1 MDELF
6 KRLDKI
12 EKLITS
18 QGILMKDVLNFD
30 EGCEYLALSPSHVYK
45 LTSTGGIPHYKPN
58 GKKIYF
64 KRLELDQWLLRNRT
78 TTVEEIASKAASFQL
93 KDGGLKSWLR

>member
-1 MDELF
+1 MDELL

-12 EKLITS
+12 EKLLAS
-18 QGILMKDVLNFD
+18 QGHVLKDVLNFD
-30 EGCEYLALSPSHVYK
+30 QGCEYLDLSQSHVYK

-64 KRLELDQWLLRNRT
+64 KRMELDQWLLRNRAT
-78 TTVEEIASKAASFQL
+78 PVDEVESKAASFQL
-93 KDGGLKSWLR
+93 KNGGYK

>member
-30 EGCEYLALSPSHVYK
+30 EGCEYLDLSPSHVYK
-45 LTSTGGIPHYKPN
+45 LTSTGGVPHYKPN

-64 KRLELDQWLLRNRT
+64 KRAELDQWLLRNRT
-78 TTVEEIASKAASFQL
+78 TTVDEIEAKAASFQI
-93 KDGGLKSWLR
+93 KNGGHKL

>member
-30 EGCEYLALSPSHVYK
+30 EGCEYLDLSPSHVYK

-64 KRLELDQWLLRNRT
+64 KRIELDHWLLRNRT
-78 TTVEEIASKAASFQL
+78 TTVEEIESRATSFQL
-93 KDGGLKSWLR
+93 KDGGLKS

>member
-1 MDELF
+1 MDELL

-64 KRLELDQWLLRNRT
+64 KRIELDQWLLRNRT
-78 TTVEEIASKAASFQL
+78 TTVDEIESKAASFQL
-93 KDGGLKSWLR
+93 KDGGLKS

>member
-1 MDELF
+1 MDELL

-64 KRLELDQWLLRNRT
+64 KRIELDQWLLRNRT
-78 TTVEEIASKAASFQL
+78 TTVEEIESKAASFQL
-93 KDGGLKSWLR
+93 KDGGLKS